1 VFSDVGVPPSL
12 CGFVFRDGHR
22 KLEYSRELSWDS
34 DPRLSIDFWPLNG
47 FVSAC
52 ANRLEDSSGW
62 SSNLGGQAGLGR
74 PSATASWFG
83 ERREAA
89 GSDGWH
95 SVVEPRAGGQSEQG
109 ERQVKKV
116 IEGTEALKV
125 SILWSMP

>member
-1 VFSDVGVPPSL
+1 MALFLPAPIDWKIAAVG
-12 CGFVFRDGHR
+12 HQT
-22 KLEYSRELSWDS
+22 LEVRQ
-34 DPRLSIDFWPLNG
+34 G
-47 FVSAC
+47 
-52 ANRLEDSSGW
+52 
-62 SSNLGGQAGLGR
+62 LGGL
-74 PSATASWFG
+74 SATASWFG